1 MQVNSK
7 KSIIIASLLIFIV
20 LPLLLFFLGD
30 VPARSVLKDSISIL
44 TIVAFS
50 LMLQQFFLT
59 RLFKKTSQ
67 SFKLSQISKIHKII
81 GYIILPIFLLHPV
94 LLVAPRFFEA
104 GVEPLDALITI
115 LTTFESLGVVLGLIA
130 WGLMILLGITAIFRY
145 KLVKKFS
152 INYKAW
158 RLFHGSL
165 TILFMSLASWHAID
179 LGRHIN
185 LSMAVFMIIFVLSG
199 SVLFTWNHVFK
210 SEKLT
215 GAKR

>member
-7 KSIIIASLLIFIV
+7 QSIIIASLLIFIV

-94 LLVAPRFFEA
+94 LLVVPRFFEA

-130 WGLMILLGITAIFRY
+130 WGLMFLLGITAIFRY

-158 RLFHGSL
+158 RIFHGSL

-185 LSMAVFMIIFVLSG
+185 LSMAVFMIVFVLSG

-210 SEKLT
+210 SENLS
-215 GAKR
+215 GAK

>member
-7 KSIIIASLLIFIV
+7 QSIIISALLIFIV
-20 LPLLLFFLGD
+20 LPLLLFYLAD
-30 VPARSVLKDSISIL
+30 VPSRTFLKDSISIL
-44 TIVAFS
+44 TILSFS

-59 RLFKKTSQ
+59 RLYTKTSQ
-67 SFKLSQISKIHKII
+67 SFKLSQISTIHKTL
-81 GYIILPIFLLHPV
+81 GYIILPVFLLHPF

-104 GVEPLDALITI
+104 GVKPLDALITM
-115 LTTFESLGVVLGLIA
+115 LTSFESLGVVLGLIA

-145 KLVKKFS
+145 QLVKKLS
-152 INYKAW
+152 IKYKAW

-215 GAKR
+215 GEK